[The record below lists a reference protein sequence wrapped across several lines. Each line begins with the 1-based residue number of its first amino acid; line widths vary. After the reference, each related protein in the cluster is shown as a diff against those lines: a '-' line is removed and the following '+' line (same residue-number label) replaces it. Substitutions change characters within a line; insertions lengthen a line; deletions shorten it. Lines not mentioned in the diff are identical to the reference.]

1 MLNEF
6 AGKGIDRAFQLLNR
20 RRLNSRMAGV
30 FPFETAP
37 HLGRFALIASWV
49 AGREL
54 RVVDLKGDIRPRP
67 YRQIL
72 NKMTHPALLPDYGF
86 GWSDGET
93 IFLPPSIAHMS
104 AEKEQEKLAQV
115 LLFFLSGQIRWGSL
129 SLPAENASLFE
140 SDQPLADIYWII
152 ENRRISSLVFSE
164 FPGMLKL
171 WKDVVSR
178 LMNERPDRKILN
190 KIENAVEELLAE
202 NVNISEGEVPG
213 SASVAQ
219 SFSLS
224 LAIKSRWLEE
234 GLCERRYRGMV
245 PFAPWGRLLPGRI
258 RDGTL
263 KQGEEGMVKKGDE
276 GPIKSSGEEGKR
288 ARYITKKENID
299 EESSDQGLALN
310 IFDKLMSWAR
320 FVNVSRP
327 FDDDP
332 DEESSKKAEEM
343 EELTTAQVKK
353 STNATLDAELEK
365 EELLLEEP
373 EGDTKPGEG
382 MFVYREWDYRS
393 RTYKE
398 NYSIGFE
405 SVAEELKGDFVKE
418 VLKEKRG
425 LIKEVKR
432 KFESVTSSVRVE
444 KRQFDGDS
452 IDIDAAVEAMTDL
465 KMGRQPDERLFTF
478 HKRSERDIS
487 ALFLVDL
494 SMSTDT
500 WVKEKRVIDHE
511 KEALVVLCEAM
522 QSLRER
528 YAIYG
533 FSGQTRKRCSF
544 IKIKGLDESYGETVR
559 RRIEGLIPYHYTRMG
574 PALRHSTS
582 ILKCESSDVKLL
594 FLLSDG
600 KPNDLDSYE
609 GKYGIEDTR
618 MAIREA
624 EREGIVPFC
633 LTVDSQAGEYL
644 PTLFGRGNYALL
656 SGVERLATRLPELY
670 ARIVRQL

>member
-276 GPIKSSGEEGKR
+276 GPIKNSEEEGKR

>member
-1 MLNEF
+1 
-6 AGKGIDRAFQLLNR
+6 
-20 RRLNSRMAGV
+20 
-30 FPFETAP
+30 
-37 HLGRFALIASWV
+37 
-49 AGREL
+49 
-54 RVVDLKGDIRPRP
+54 
-67 YRQIL
+67 
-72 NKMTHPALLPDYGF
+72 
-86 GWSDGET
+86 
-93 IFLPPSIAHMS
+93 
-104 AEKEQEKLAQV
+104 
-115 LLFFLSGQIRWGSL
+115 
-129 SLPAENASLFE
+129 
-140 SDQPLADIYWII
+140 
-152 ENRRISSLVFSE
+152 
-164 FPGMLKL
+164 
-171 WKDVVSR
+171 
-178 LMNERPDRKILN
+178 
-190 KIENAVEELLAE
+190 
-202 NVNISEGEVPG
+202 
-213 SASVAQ
+213 
-219 SFSLS
+219 
-224 LAIKSRWLEE
+224 
-234 GLCERRYRGMV
+234 MV

-276 GPIKSSGEEGKR
+276 GPIKNSEEEGKR

-310 IFDKLMSWAR
+310 IFDKIMSWAR